1 MSRRLIPW
9 TICAVFAAYVAAPVL
24 GWRATSRDGFDLAT
38 FARLPVAIGA
48 RVRPIDSVARMGLL
62 QVRGTVDVPLA
73 DNAGAI
79 HIGGSRLSATEWLLE
94 LLVKPDV
101 ADTRR
106 VFPIGDPAVLAKIRL
121 QAAPAAGGYYTFT
134 ELAPRDADIAKEAD
148 RIRKVDPATRA
159 PWEKELIALRTRLVA
174 YERLKNSLQANSL
187 LQREAKGAALQ
198 YDLAEQLATYR
209 GELADVGR
217 LLIRRQQGK
226 PEALDTQKAAAITG
240 FARPFAAVSRMSA
253 IAMIPPFRPEDSRDG
268 WKNVGAVIVDSA
280 RTGRLPAPVTQLAA
294 ITSAFARGKPA
305 AFNRLV
311 NNYDRWLASNA
322 LAPAARRARYEFF
335 YNLLRPYAKAVSL
348 YLVALLL
355 ACASWRRRSATLY
368 RSALL
373 VAFLALGIHA
383 VGLLLDMML
392 SGQLPVFNRLA
403 LLVVV
408 SWALVAG
415 ALALERSSGRGR
427 ALAAGA
433 GIGLLT
439 LVGAHALAPGGI
451 TLLVANV
458 VDVPFMIAIAATLL
472 VLPLGRARAIEVP
485 AGAAPV
491 PA

>member
-1 MSRRLIPW
+1 MTRGFVPW
-9 TICAVFAAYVAAPVL
+9 TIFAVFAAYLAAPVL
-24 GWRATSRDGFDLAT
+24 GWRAASHDGFDLAA
-38 FARLPVAIGA
+38 FGRLPVAIGA

-62 QVRGTVDVPLA
+62 QIRGTVDVPLA
-73 DNAGAI
+73 EHAGQFP
-79 HIGGSRLSATEWLLE
+79 IGGSRLSATEWLLE
-94 LLVKPDV
+94 VLVKPDV

-106 VFPIGDPAVLAKIRL
+106 VFPIGDPASRAKIHL
-121 QAAPAAGGYYTFT
+121 QAAPAAAGYYSFK
-134 ELAPRDADIAKEAD
+134 ELAPRDAEIAKEAE

-159 PWEKELIALRTRLVA
+159 PWEKELFALRTRLVA

-187 LQREAKGAALQ
+187 LQREAKGAPLQ
-198 YDLAEQLATYR
+198 YDLSEQLATYR

-217 LLIRRQQGK
+217 LLIRRQRGT
-226 PEALDTQKAAAITG
+226 PETLDTQKAAAITG
-240 FARPFAAVSRMSA
+240 FARPFAAVSRLSA
-253 IAMIPPFRPEDSRDG
+253 IAMIPPSRPGDSRDG

-294 ITSAFARGKPA
+294 ITSAFAHGKPA
-305 AFNRLV
+305 VFNRLV
-311 NNYDRWLASNA
+311 NTYDQWLASNA
-322 LAPAARRARYEFF
+322 LAPAVRRARYEFF
-335 YNLLRPYAKAVSL
+335 YNLLRPYARAVSL

-355 ACASWRRRSATLY
+355 AGASWRRRSATLH

-373 VAFLALGIHA
+373 VACLALGIHA

-392 SGQLPVFNRLA
+392 SGQLPIFSRLA
-403 LLVVV
+403 LLVVA

-433 GIGLLT
+433 CIGLLT

-451 TLLVANV
+451 TLLVATV
-458 VDVPFMIAIAATLL
+458 VDVPFMIAIAAALL
-472 VLPLGRARAIEVP
+472 VLPLGRARAIAVP